1 MKEIIKKAR
10 NVEQAI
16 ELACQELGASRD
28 QVEFEIID
36 LPKRGF
42 LGLRNIPA
50 KVRVYLEE
58 PEPVKQE
65 IKAEPAPVRE
75 RKPDKPARPVQQ
87 KSAPKVES
95 KRKKP
100 APKQS
105 AEKPKEKPKTS
116 TPQKQSAPALQF
128 VSMSEVDGKAK
139 AAADYVHNVL
149 EEIGVTAEIT
159 VAFTENGILLRLTG
173 EGLGVVI
180 GRRGETLDA
189 LQYLAGLVANRLE
202 GDYMRVT
209 IDSGNY
215 REKREH
221 TLEQLAK
228 KLSASAIRYGR
239 PSTLEPM
246 NPYERRIIHSTVSN
260 IEGVSSSSVGEE
272 PNRRVVITPDRLRPQ
287 QGNRSRGKGRPR
299 RNDRRDGG
307 ENRRRPRPLNREKS
321 GETVQPTPTNV
332 DRAFAKE
339 LEQTPRPAPANSQPA
354 EKPAPAPVRKEV
366 RSEGDDL
373 PLYGKIEL

>member
-1 MKEIIKKAR
+1 M
-10 NVEQAI
+10 
-16 ELACQELGASRD
+16 
-28 QVEFEIID
+28 
-36 LPKRGF
+36 
-42 LGLRNIPA
+42 
-50 KVRVYLEE
+50 EE

-95 KRKKP
+95 KRKKQ

-105 AEKPKEKPKTS
+105 SDKPKEKPKTS
-116 TPQKQSAPALQF
+116 TPQKQSAAALQF

-260 IEGVSSSSVGEE
+260 IEDVSSSSVGEE

>member
-75 RKPDKPARPVQQ
+75 RKLDKPARPVQQ

-95 KRKKP
+95 KRKKQ

-105 AEKPKEKPKTS
+105 SDKPKEKPKTS
-116 TPQKQSAPALQF
+116 TPQKQSAAALQF

-189 LQYLAGLVANRLE
+189 LQYLSGLVANRLE